1 MQHFP
6 GHVVLGILLTGVAV
20 GLRAASTNRLIRRRL
35 WLSIALLVGYVLL
48 NLTLAWT
55 ATTAIEPRLRSFEH
69 LALALA
75 VINGLVFV
83 AFNPLR
89 ADRVPEHFPSILQDT
104 IVVGLFLVV
113 MTFVF
118 EEKLLTTSAVGAV
131 VIGFALQDTLG
142 NAFSGLAIQI
152 EKPFH
157 VGDWL
162 QIGGFEG
169 RVHEVTWR
177 AAKLRTKT
185 GNLVVLPN
193 NLISKEAITNFSEPA
208 IPTRLHVDVGVSYLC
223 APNEAKAAI
232 QEALDRAPSVLRSP
246 APDVVLLDF
255 GDSAIVYRARF
266 WIADFERDEPARD
279 EVRSAIFYSFRRR
292 QIEIPWPIRVNYARQ
307 DRPDDTPDRHRGRV
321 ETLAR
326 LDIFAM
332 LDEDQRAALA
342 AGRERVYAD
351 RETIVRQGDT
361 GRSMFVILDGEVRI
375 TVDPGH
381 REVARLGRG
390 AYFGE
395 MSLLTGDPRS
405 ATVAALGD
413 CTVLEIADRDLRPLA
428 EARPAI
434 IERLG
439 EVALARR
446 KGLEAT
452 RDSLVIAGP
461 GETTVSLAARIR
473 RFLRIR

>member
-20 GLRAASTNRLIRRRL
+20 ALRAAATNRLIRRRL

-48 NLTLAWT
+48 NVALAWPAT
-55 ATTAIEPRLRSFEH
+55 AAVEPRLRSIEH

-131 VIGFALQDTLG
+131 VIGFAMQDTLG
-142 NAFSGLAIQI
+142 NAFAGLAIQI

-162 QIGGFEG
+162 QVAGFEG
-169 RVHEVTWR
+169 RVHEITWR
-177 AAKLRTKT
+177 ATKLRTKA

-193 NLISKEAITNFSEPA
+193 NVISKEAITNFSEPA
-208 IPTRLHVDVGVSYLC
+208 IPTRLEVEVGVTYLA

-246 APDVVLLDF
+246 APDVLLLEF

-266 WIADFERDEPARD
+266 WITDFERDEPARG
-279 EVRSAIFYSFRRR
+279 EVRSAIYYSFRRR
-292 QIEIPWPIRVNYARQ
+292 GIEIPWPIRVNYSRQ
-307 DRPDDTPDRHRGRV
+307 DRPDDDAERRRAR
-321 ETLAR
+321 EEALAG
-326 LDIFAM
+326 LDIFAA
-332 LDEDQRAALA
+332 LDEAQRAALA
-342 AGRERVYAD
+342 SGRERVYAD
-351 RETIVRQGDT
+351 REVIVRQGDP
-361 GRSMFVILDGEVRI
+361 GRSMFVILDGEVRV
-375 TVDPGH
+375 TLDPGH
-381 REVARLGRG
+381 HEVARLARG

-395 MSLLTGDPRS
+395 MSLLTGDARS
-405 ATVAALGD
+405 ATVSALGD
-413 CTVLEIADRDLRPLA
+413 CAVLEIADRDLRPLA
-428 EARPAI
+428 EAAPALV
-434 IERLG
+434 ERLG

-446 KGLEAT
+446 KGLEAA
-452 RDSLVIAGP
+452 REHHVPAAP

>member
-35 WLSIALLVGYVLL
+35 WLSIALLIGYVAL
-48 NLTLAWT
+48 NVAMAFTV
-55 ATTAIEPRLRSFEH
+55 TTAIDPRLGSFEH

-75 VINGLVFV
+75 VVNGLVFV
-83 AFNPLR
+83 TFNPLR
-89 ADRVPEHFPSILQDT
+89 VDRVPEHFPSILQDT
-104 IVVGLFLVV
+104 IVVGLFVV
-113 MTFVF
+113 MMTFVF

-157 VGDWL
+157 VGDWVL
-162 QIGGFEG
+162 VAGYEG

-177 AAKLRTKT
+177 ATKLRTKT

-193 NLISKEAITNFSEPA
+193 NVVSKEPITNFSEPA
-208 IPTRLHVDVGVSYLC
+208 IPTRLQIEVGVSYLC
-223 APNEAKAAI
+223 PPNEAKAAI

-246 APDVVLLDF
+246 APDVVLVEF

-266 WIADFERDEPARD
+266 WVADFERDEPARD
-279 EVRSAIFYSFRRR
+279 EVRAAIFYSFRRR
-292 QIEIPWPIRVNYARQ
+292 QIEIPWPIRVNYSRQ
-307 DRPDDTPDRHRGRV
+307 DRPGDTPEGQRARAEV
-321 ETLAR
+321 LAT
-326 LDIFAM
+326 LDIFAT
-332 LDEDQRAALA
+332 LDEEQRMALA
-342 AGRERVYAD
+342 AGRERLFAD
-351 RETIVRQGDT
+351 REVIVRQGEA
-361 GRSMFVILDGEVRI
+361 GRSMFAILDGEVRV

-381 REVARLGRG
+381 REVGRLGRG
-390 AYFGE
+390 TYFGE
-395 MSLLTGDPRS
+395 MSLLTGDPRA
-405 ATVAALGD
+405 ATVSALGD
-413 CTVLEIADRDLRPLA
+413 CTVLEIADRDLRPVA
-428 EARPAI
+428 EAQPAI

-446 KGLEAT
+446 KVLEAT
-452 RDSLVIAGP
+452 RDQPAPAGV
-461 GETTVSLAARIR
+461 GETPRSLSERIR